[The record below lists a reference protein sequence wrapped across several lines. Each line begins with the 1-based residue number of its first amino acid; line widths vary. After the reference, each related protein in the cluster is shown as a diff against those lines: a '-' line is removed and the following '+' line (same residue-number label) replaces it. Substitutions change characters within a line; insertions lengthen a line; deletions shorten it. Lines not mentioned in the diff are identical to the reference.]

1 MSTEAEDQRQRAKRS
16 LASDDGED
24 DAIESPGVTPVT
36 RLESPGVT
44 PAEEKAPDDTP
55 VDEEET
61 VPPIPLAGALPVTQY
76 EINSDDED
84 ASEAVGNFQ
93 QIPAEHLSNNTPS
106 KTAVPGKVRGA
117 HQLGC

>member
-16 LASDDGED
+16 RASDDGED

-36 RLESPGVT
+36 RLESPDVT

-55 VDEEET
+55 VDEEEDGRP
-61 VPPIPLAGALPVTQY
+61 VAQAVRLLAVYGDGIAWLHRLGIGG
-76 EINSDDED
+76 E
-84 ASEAVGNFQ
+84 F
-93 QIPAEHLSNNTPS
+93 
-106 KTAVPGKVRGA
+106 RGA